1 MIDHGLS
8 IRGDKIY
15 LTIPE
20 RAGSSFQEVVVNSKR
35 FVPVNNMT
43 NKEAM
48 ETIDTLLNVDYSSLT
63 QDQADRLDNA
73 LTKAFDLLRYEDA
86 SKRVSHADKT

>member
-35 FVPVNNMT
+35 FIAVNNMT
-43 NKEAM
+43 NKEAI
-48 ETIDTLLNVDYSSLT
+48 ETIDALLNVDYSELT
-63 QDQADRLDNA
+63 QDQADRLDEA
-73 LTKAFDLLRYEDA
+73 LTIAFDNLRKEE
-86 SKRVSHADKT
+86 